1 MAPPKEE
8 IMAYPIGDQLD
19 GFRNVYDE
27 YEQWSASLFTSTEKE
42 DTILRNRILDFLA
55 ALQTH
60 RACRLLPS
68 SRGPGTLFG
77 DLSRLISDIDSNHI
91 DFTRVLLL
99 LKAVRDKKPD
109 ETIWNRVYD
118 AVTEFTP
125 PPWSSQPPKQTPLRQ
140 STGSFANSNE
150 TRTNVDGVLS
160 SEMGTM
166 YVGLPLYETFFGDI
180 DWLVPAAQAVF
191 ETCKEGEEPLYSED
205 VGWRGWP
212 AGAKE
217 KDVLEWL
224 VKLINRFINS
234 FEEHAPDK
242 ETQRRPIAQP
252 DKPVRGSTAER
263 KLDIGFVDDPG
274 ADKDTRCHWSQI
286 LVPGELK
293 NDISYDTRSRAWL
306 DLARYAREVMAA
318 QDSRSYV
325 LAFTLCGP
333 KMRLWEFDRLG
344 GIASE
349 QFDINE
355 KGLRFV
361 SVVLGFLNM
370 SKEQLGFDPTVVDPA
385 EGPRYIEIEKGG
397 RRERL
402 IIDALVIRTP
412 CISGRA
418 TTIWKAHLAGDE
430 SAPLVIKDSWQ
441 YPEREEEGKLLQE
454 ITKRE
459 VKNVARY
466 YHHETVRVRGAD
478 DDIHDGV
485 RRGIDIAKAGNHS
498 IDASR
503 PVLSRRGSRVIRKG
517 GQSSSTSRKRSS
529 TSADLQTCPNKR
541 PSTSRTKTD
550 PSDTVS
556 NRIHRRVV
564 VRDYGKPIYEA
575 SSRVTL
581 LEALEGCIEGYEELY
596 KKVGLLQGDISP
608 NNLMINEDADNP
620 SWKAFLIDLDLAI
633 RKNRES
639 PSGARGKT
647 GTLAFMAIGV
657 LLGKEKRSVMHDLES
672 FFWVLYW
679 ICIHYE
685 EPGKSRVHPEFEDW
699 NYMGMEKLAKRKIG
713 EIAKEE
719 VFINS
724 TETYFTEY
732 FQPLAPWVNRLR
744 RLVFPERGNWDSDQS
759 LGLSMREILREAR
772 SDPNVKGPGS
782 G

>member
-1 MAPPKEE
+1 MQFSKMVA
-8 IMAYPIGDQLD
+8 
-19 GFRNVYDE
+19 
-27 YEQWSASLFTSTEKE
+27 
-42 DTILRNRILDFLA
+42 LA
-55 ALQTH
+55 FAAIPLALCT
-60 RACRLLPS
+60 
-68 SRGPGTLFG
+68 GTPGYY
-77 DLSRLISDIDSNHI
+77 SNHI
-91 DFTRVLLL
+91 DFTRVLPL

-109 ETIWNRVYD
+109 ETIWSKVYD

-125 PPWSSQPPKQTPLRQ
+125 PPRSSQPPKQTPLRQ

-160 SEMGTM
+160 SEMGTI
-166 YVGLPLYETFFGDI
+166 YVGLPLYETFFWDI

-212 AGAKE
+212 A
-217 KDVLEWL
+217 
-224 VKLINRFINS
+224 
-234 FEEHAPDK
+234 APSK
-242 ETQRRPIAQP
+242 NTHQTRRPREDRSHNP
-252 DKPVRGSTAER
+252 TNPSGSTAER

-293 NDISYDTRSRAWL
+293 NDVSYDIRSRAWL
-306 DLARYAREVMAA
+306 ELARYAREVMAA

-325 LAFTLCGP
+325 LGFTLCGP

-355 KGLRFV
+355 KGC
-361 SVVLGFLNM
+361 
-370 SKEQLGFDPTVVDPA
+370 D
-385 EGPRYIEIEKGG
+385 KGG

-402 IIDALVIRTP
+402 IIDMLVTRTA

-498 IDASR
+498 TDASR

-529 TSADLQTCPNKR
+529 TSADLQTRPNKR
-541 PSTSRTKTD
+541 PSTSRTKTN

-556 NRIHRRVV
+556 NQIHRRVV

-581 LEALEGCIEGYEELY
+581 LEALEGCIEGL
-596 KKVGLLQGDISP
+596 
-608 NNLMINEDADNP
+608 
-620 SWKAFLIDLDLAI
+620 
-633 RKNRES
+633 
-639 PSGARGKT
+639 
-647 GTLAFMAIGV
+647 
-657 LLGKEKRSVMHDLES
+657 
-672 FFWVLYW
+672 
-679 ICIHYE
+679 
-685 EPGKSRVHPEFEDW
+685 
-699 NYMGMEKLAKRKIG
+699 
-713 EIAKEE
+713 
-719 VFINS
+719 
-724 TETYFTEY
+724 
-732 FQPLAPWVNRLR
+732 
-744 RLVFPERGNWDSDQS
+744 
-759 LGLSMREILREAR
+759 
-772 SDPNVKGPGS
+772 
-782 G
+782 